1 MLRSA
6 RHPRHRPLSDPYPA
20 FCHRQRHVKTFAV
33 RMWAL
38 LAAMLWA
45 CTAFAET
52 YRLPL
57 FVHETISGQTGLLR
71 IHNESDVSGS
81 VSIYAIDDAGTKS
94 GPATLE
100 LAAGVAVEFEASEL
114 ESGDAD
120 HVLTGGLGILQGDVR
135 LEILTELTVAVLA
148 YLRTDDG
155 TLAVLHDE
163 VSARTTESGG
173 YEYRVPVFNPAHSMA
188 QASRLRLINPSGN
201 AAMVSIQGR
210 DDAGTAAIGGTLSLM
225 LSAGGARTL
234 TAQQLEAGGAGLTG
248 QLGAGMGRWRLLVS
262 SDQAIEVVNLVSSST
277 GRLDNLSSS
286 GRDGLAPGEH
296 AVFGQ
301 RFVEG
306 VIETRSGDRQ
316 GMLSI
321 HAGDMF
327 TETEESGATGEAD
340 TRSGNYTYRRAGPH
354 AGKLTLNYMVGDLC
368 VANLYFTSRT
378 SGWYASR
385 CDSADNPQGDWR
397 GGSWALAG
405 AEVPPVTPIP
415 PIPDVSAPRFP
426 AASELADQN
435 YTLGAAISAL
445 VLPAASGGN
454 ATLTYSLAPAVPGL
468 AFDPATRRLS
478 GAPTEAG
485 VQAMTYR
492 VTDMD
497 GDTDTLRFLIIVRE
511 GASDD
516 CLLGLLVRPGESCTY
531 PGTSSAFSVNED
543 GSGQFLII
551 TSTRAINLPNRTYQ
565 GQLYDFHASH
575 RGDGV
580 WRVDR
585 LRGVE
590 APPPDTTPRFPDSN
604 LPGNQAFMAGRAF
617 EALTL
622 PAATRGE
629 GMLTYSLIPS
639 VPGLR
644 FDPATRRLS
653 GTPTEGGVHFMT
665 YMVRDEDGD
674 TDSFSFTIIVEEAPN
689 LPDLVVESLFVSDN
703 TLNIGQSFRL
713 SAGVRNQGRTE
724 SAGTTLRYYRSSDM
738 TISTSDTEVGTESLG
753 ALSASGTSNQSISL
767 TAPSSAGTYY
777 YGACVEAVADESDTG
792 NNCSTGVRVT
802 VTEAPEAPDLV
813 VESPSVSQSSLTPS
827 QNFTFSATVR
837 NQGAAQSATT
847 TLRYY
852 RSSNP
857 TITASDGLIGTDSV
871 ATLAVSGTSFE
882 SIRVAGPSSAGTYY
896 YGACVETVSGESD
909 TNNNCSTA
917 VRVTVTTPGPVRQGP
932 DLVVDSASIDD
943 PTPETG
949 EPLTLSVR
957 VRNQGTEQS
966 AGTTLRYYRSSDMT
980 ITASDTE
987 VGSDSLGLLSASGTS
1002 NEDISFAAP
1011 SSAAI
1016 YYYGACVEAVSGESD
1031 STNNCST
1038 AVRVTVTTPNLIRR
1052 GPDLVVDSASIDD
1065 PSPEAGEPLT
1075 LSVRVRNQGTAQS
1088 AGTTLRYYRS
1098 SDMTITT
1105 SDTLFGNSSL
1115 GPLSASDTLNKDISF
1130 AAPSSAGSHY
1140 YGACVEALANELDT
1154 TNNCS
1159 PSVEVSVKARQIV
1172 SDGFDI
1178 DIDYAG
1184 GPPPARFKTVFEQS
1198 VAFWERAI
1206 TGDQSDVDFS
1216 ADPRSNPC
1224 TDGEFDGF
1232 IDDLRVRVE
1241 FEDVDGLS
1249 GEVASAGV
1257 CTLRAGSGTP
1267 VLAVITF
1274 DSTDAESLSTTT
1286 LRAVSVH
1293 ELAHA
1298 LGFGVLWGGVQNPSL
1313 RHGEPVDPPPDT
1325 YWAGSQA
1332 VAAFNAAGGTNYQGG
1347 KVPVENEF
1355 GGRGSQDRHWRYSK
1369 MAGEIMTYNLSGTKV
1384 SAVTIQSMADLGYL
1398 VDAGAAD
1405 DFTVS
1410 ASAFRAASAI
1420 TDKPQPR
1427 CEVELTDFDFVGEP
1441 VSVGSR

>member
-1 MLRSA
+1 MRRSA

-20 FCHRQRHVKTFAV
+20 FCHRQGHVQTFAV
-33 RMWAL
+33 RLSVL

-57 FVHETISGQTGLLR
+57 FVHETISGQTGVLR

-262 SDQAIEVVNLVSSST
+262 SDQAIRVVNLVNSST
-277 GRLDNLSSS
+277 GRLDNLSST
-286 GRDGLAPGEH
+286 GRDGLAPGDH
-296 AVFGQ
+296 AVFGE
-301 RFVEG
+301 RFVTG
-306 VIETRSGDRQ
+306 VLETRSKDQQ

-321 HAGDMF
+321 QAGDMF
-327 TETEESGATGEAD
+327 TETEESEATGEAD

-405 AEVPPVTPIP
+405 AEVPPVP
-415 PIPDVSAPRFP
+415 PIQPVPDVSAPRFP

-435 YTLGAAISAL
+435 YALGAAISAL

-485 VQAMTYR
+485 VQAMTYM

-497 GDTDTLRFLIIVRE
+497 GDTDTLKFLIIVRE

-551 TSTRAINLPNRTYQ
+551 SSTRAINLPNRTYQ
-565 GQLYDFHASH
+565 GQLYDFRAYH

-580 WRVDR
+580 WRIDR

-590 APPPDTTPRFPDSN
+590 APPHDTTPRFPDSN

-629 GMLTYSLIPS
+629 GMLTYSLTPS
-639 VPGLR
+639 VSGLH
-644 FDPATRRLS
+644 FDPATRQLS
-653 GTPTEGGVHFMT
+653 GTPTEVGVHFMT
-665 YMVRDEDGD
+665 YRVRDEDGD
-674 TDSFSFTIIVEEAPN
+674 TDSFSFTIIVEEA

-703 TLNIGQSFRL
+703 TLNVGQSFML
-713 SAGVRNQGRTE
+713 SLGVRNQGNAE

-753 ALSASGTSNQSISL
+753 PLSASGTSNQSINL
-767 TAPSSAGTYY
+767 TAPASAGTYY

-792 NNCSTGVRVT
+792 NNCSTAVRVT
-802 VTEAPEAPDLV
+802 VTQAPEAPDLV
-813 VESPSVSQSSLTPS
+813 VESPSVSDSSLTPS
-827 QNFTFSATVR
+827 QSFTFSATVR

-857 TITASDGLIGTDSV
+857 TITASDGLVGTDSV

-896 YGACVETVSGESD
+896 YGACVEAVSGESD
-909 TNNNCSTA
+909 TTNNCSAA

-943 PTPETG
+943 PSPETG

-957 VRNQGTEQS
+957 VRNQGTAQS

-987 VGSDSLGLLSASGTS
+987 VGTDSLGLLSASGTS
-1002 NEDISFAAP
+1002 FESISLAAP
-1011 SSAAI
+1011 PSAGI

-1052 GPDLVVDSASIDD
+1052 GPDLVVDSVSVDD

-1115 GPLSASDTLNKDISF
+1115 GPLSASDTLNKDVSF

-1159 PSVEVSVKARQIV
+1159 PSAEVAVQARQIV

-1184 GPPPARFKTVFEQS
+1184 GSPPARFKTAFEQG
-1198 VAFWERAI
+1198 VAFWESAI
-1206 TGDQSDVDFS
+1206 TGDQLDVDFS
-1216 ADPRSNPC
+1216 AYPRSNIC
-1224 TDGEFDGF
+1224 TDGVFDGF
-1232 IDDLRVRVE
+1232 VDDLRVRVE

-1249 GEVASAGV
+1249 GEIASAGV
-1257 CTLRAGSGTP
+1257 CTLRTGSGTP
-1267 VLAVITF
+1267 ILALITF
-1274 DSTDAESLSTTT
+1274 DSTDAESLSTTA
-1286 LRAVSVH
+1286 LRAASVH

-1298 LGFGVLWGGVQNPSL
+1298 LGFGVLWDDVQNPSL
-1313 RHGEPVDPPPDT
+1313 RYGLPVDPPPDT

-1355 GGRGSQDRHWRYSK
+1355 GGSGSKDGHWRYSK
-1369 MAGEIMTYNLSGTKV
+1369 MAGEVMTYNLSGTKV
-1384 SAVTIQSMADLGYL
+1384 SAITIQSMADLGYV
-1398 VDAGAAD
+1398 VDLGAAD

-1410 ASAFRAASAI
+1410 TSVFRAASAI

-1427 CEVELTDFDFVGEP
+1427 CEVKLTDFDYVGEP
-1441 VSVGSR
+1441 VSVGPR

>member
-286 GRDGLAPGEH
+286 GRDGLAPGDH

-301 RFVEG
+301 RFVTG
-306 VIETRSGDRQ
+306 VIETRSEDRQ

-340 TRSGNYTYRRAGPH
+340 TRSGNYTYRRAGPD
-354 AGKLTLNYMVGDLC
+354 AGKLTLKYMVGDLC

-426 AASELADQN
+426 AASKLADQN
-435 YTLGAAISAL
+435 YTLEAVISAL

-454 ATLTYSLAPAVPGL
+454 STLTYSLAPTVPGL
-468 AFDPATRRLS
+468 AFDAATRRLS

-767 TAPSSAGTYY
+767 AAPPSAGIYY
-777 YGACVEAVADESDTG
+777 YGACVEA
-792 NNCSTGVRVT
+792 
-802 VTEAPEAPDLV
+802 
-813 VESPSVSQSSLTPS
+813 
-827 QNFTFSATVR
+827 
-837 NQGAAQSATT
+837 
-847 TLRYY
+847 
-852 RSSNP
+852 
-857 TITASDGLIGTDSV
+857 
-871 ATLAVSGTSFE
+871 
-882 SIRVAGPSSAGTYY
+882 
-896 YGACVETVSGESD
+896 VSGESD

-957 VRNQGTEQS
+957 VRNQGTAQS

-1002 NEDISFAAP
+1002 NQDIRFAAP
-1011 SSAAI
+1011 SSVGI
-1016 YYYGACVEAVSGESD
+1016 YYYGGCVEAVAGESD
-1031 STNNCST
+1031 ITNNCST
-1038 AVRVTVTTPNLIRR
+1038 AVRVTVTTPGQVSR

-1065 PSPEAGEPLT
+1065 PTPETGEPLT

-1088 AGTTLRYYRS
+1088 AGTTLHYYRS
-1098 SDMTITT
+1098 SDMTITA
-1105 SDTLFGNSSL
+1105 SDTQVGTDSL
-1115 GPLSASDTLNKDISF
+1115 GLLSASGTSNEDISF

-1184 GPPPARFKTVFEQS
+1184 SPPPARFKTVFEQA

-1206 TGDQSDVDFS
+1206 TGDQLDVDFS

-1241 FEDVDGLS
+1241 FEDIDGLS

-1257 CTLRAGSGTP
+1257 CTLRGWVRHTRPCGDHFRLYRRGVTEHHHTAGS
-1267 VLAVITF
+1267 I
-1274 DSTDAESLSTTT
+1274 
-1286 LRAVSVH
+1286 
-1293 ELAHA
+1293 
-1298 LGFGVLWGGVQNPSL
+1298 
-1313 RHGEPVDPPPDT
+1313 
-1325 YWAGSQA
+1325 
-1332 VAAFNAAGGTNYQGG
+1332 
-1347 KVPVENEF
+1347 
-1355 GGRGSQDRHWRYSK
+1355 
-1369 MAGEIMTYNLSGTKV
+1369 
-1384 SAVTIQSMADLGYL
+1384 SA
-1398 VDAGAAD
+1398 
-1405 DFTVS
+1405 
-1410 ASAFRAASAI
+1410 
-1420 TDKPQPR
+1420 
-1427 CEVELTDFDFVGEP
+1427 
-1441 VSVGSR
+1441 